1 MLEDKYSMDIIPDYG
16 LIEKIK
22 ARLKAS
28 EDITYSTHFFDELKV
43 RPITEFEI
51 KEILWN
57 PKTLMHAEAQK
68 DDVDKYRLFFRK
80 ARNYDSVIVVKFVNN
95 KIKVITARIQYRKRV
110 RLKEKWRK
118 RLNNRR

>member
-1 MLEDKYSMDIIPDYG
+1 MDVTPDYG

-28 EDITYSTHFFDELKV
+28 EDIVYSSHFFDELV
-43 RPITEFEI
+43 IRPITEAEI

-57 PKTLMHAEAQK
+57 PKNLMHAEAQK
-68 DDVDKYRLFFRK
+68 DDIEKYRLFFRK
-80 ARNYDSVIVVKFVNN
+80 SRNYDSVIVVKFIDKKV
-95 KIKVITARIQYRKRV
+95 KVITARIQYKKRV

-118 RLNNRR
+118 RLHNRR